1 MIIIKGRDGTANN
14 WIVYHASVGNTAALF
29 LNLTNA
35 QDVGSA
41 YWNNTT
47 PTSTQFSL
55 STASGSNSNGVNYVA
70 YLFSEVAGFSRFGSY
85 TGNGSTDGPFVFCG
99 FRPRFF
105 MWKRTDT
112 TANWLILDTS
122 RDLYNLSGNQL
133 FPNLSNAEFAGSI
146 GDIISNGF
154 KFRDSGASNNAS
166 GGTYIF
172 AAFAEVPFKA
182 ALAR

>member
-1 MIIIKGRDGTANN
+1 MTLNATDAATLDGTV
-14 WIVYHASVGNTAALF
+14 W
-29 LNLTNA
+29 
-35 QDVGSA
+35 
-41 YWNNTT
+41 NTT
-47 PTSTQFSL
+47 NPTSSVFTIGTSL
-55 STASGSNSNGVNYVA
+55 RTNGNGGTYVA
-70 YLFSEVAGFSRFGSY
+70 YLFAEVAGFSKFGSY

-122 RDLYNLSGNQL
+122 RDPYNLSGNQL

-172 AAFAEVPFKA
+172 AAFSENPFKY